1 MINKLKQLDINM
13 SSAQENKLN
22 LFIEL
27 FKEYNSK
34 INLISSNDSE
44 VLFEKHIFD
53 SLAFNLF
60 YKKYI
65 KDEKVKI
72 LDIGTGGGFPSIP
85 LALYYDKFKI
95 TALDSINKKI
105 NFIKYIASELNIDN
119 ITPLCNR
126 AEELAFEN
134 RELYD
139 VVVSRAMAD
148 LRTIIEYA
156 VPYLKVGGYF
166 VAYKS
171 IKADEEILNAQN
183 ALKILNAE
191 IIDKMEYSLPLKEK
205 TERNL
210 IVIKK
215 VKKTPSIYP
224 RKNGLIKKK
233 PL

>member
-1 MINKLKQLDINM
+1 MINKLKQLDINI
-13 SSAQENKLN
+13 SSPQENKFN
-22 LFIEL
+22 LYIEL

-34 INLISSNDSE
+34 INLISNSDSA

-60 YKKYI
+60 YKKYLNGETI
-65 KDEKVKI
+65 KI
-72 LDIGTGGGFPSIP
+72 LDIGTGGGFPSVP

-105 NFIKYIASELNIDN
+105 NFIKYAASELNLEN
-119 ITPLCNR
+119 ITPVCIR
-126 AEELAFEN
+126 AEELAPSY
-134 RELYD
+134 RSSYD
-139 VVVSRAMAD
+139 AVVSRAMAD

-156 VPYLKVGGYF
+156 VPYLKIGGYF
-166 VAYKS
+166 IAYKS
-171 IKADEEILNAQN
+171 IKADEEILNAKN

-191 IIDKMEYSLPLKEK
+191 IIDKIEYTLPLEEK
-205 TERNL
+205 IERNL

-215 VKKTPSIYP
+215 VKETPSLYP